1 MKLKDQ
7 NGREWR
13 VDTVTTTSSTGES
26 RIFSSGFTIIDA
38 ITEHACSHPVHQPAH
53 ATASDIDQIKQEIR
67 KNSIATNPK
76 THECRQFYGG
86 YEVIPDDLPVPQ
98 QTPHVEDLIASNTRA
113 IECNTKSIESLNL
126 FGESILKRVKDLE
139 SERAGVAEVIQSH
152 GVELEQR
159 LKMDSDILKR
169 IESIELEY
177 SKAKSWINTI
187 ISDNQRLKERL
198 NAIEGIGIPR

>member
-13 VDTVTTTSSTGES
+13 VDTVMATSSTGES

-53 ATASDIDQIKQEIR
+53 ATASDIDQLKQEIR

-139 SERAGVAEVIQSH
+139 SDRAGAVEVLKSH
-152 GVELEQR
+152 GEELEEGLKTR
-159 LKMDSDILKR
+159 LNILNR
-169 IESIELEY
+169 IRALE
-177 SKAKSWINTI
+177 
-187 ISDNQRLKERL
+187 SDNQRLKERL

>member
-1 MKLKDQ
+1 MKIKC
-7 NGREWR
+7 
-13 VDTVTTTSSTGES
+13 TVTGGEWWVDH
-26 RIFSSGFTIIDA
+26 I
-38 ITEHACSHPVHQPAH
+38 V
-53 ATASDIDQIKQEIR
+53 
-67 KNSIATNPK
+67 ATNPRTK
-76 THECRQFYGG
+76 ECRQFYSG
-86 YEVIPDDLPVPQ
+86 YEVIPDEPTTPQ

-113 IECNTKSIESLNL
+113 ISHNTTSIESLNL

>member
-1 MKLKDQ
+1 MKLRDK
-7 NGREWR
+7 
-13 VDTVTTTSSTGES
+13 
-26 RIFSSGFTIIDA
+26 SSG
-38 ITEHACSHPVHQPAH
+38 
-53 ATASDIDQIKQEIR
+53 EIWNIHYVSVFQGDR
-67 KNSIATNPK
+67 GSF
-76 THECRQFYGG
+76 FYSG
-86 YEVIPDDLPVPQ
+86 YEIIPDDPATPQ
-98 QTPHVEDLIASNTRA
+98 QSPHVEDLIASNTRA
-113 IECNTKSIESLNL
+113 IGSNTTSIINLTSLVE
-126 FGESILKRVKDLE
+126 GILKRVKDLE